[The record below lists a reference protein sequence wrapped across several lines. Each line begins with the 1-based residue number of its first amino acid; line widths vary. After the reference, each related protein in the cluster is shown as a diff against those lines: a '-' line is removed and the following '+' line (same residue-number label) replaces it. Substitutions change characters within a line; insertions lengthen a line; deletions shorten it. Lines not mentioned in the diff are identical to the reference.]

1 MLDLF
6 ETANQDAAANAVANP
21 ARTLETTAGDAFRT
35 TWDANMRYRSLGAM
49 ARNTSDAAQDWLD
62 AHEKL
67 TGQKL
72 ENPYEAGGGF
82 LTFDYQKYTDA
93 RRKVEEATQQWAI
106 ERGDP
111 AYAFPD
117 DQTLFR
123 QGVKKGQ
130 AALQRAAEAGQGQQ
144 GFGST
149 LASLGAGLAAP
160 FGDPA
165 DAMLNGVAMATIP
178 VGGGM
183 LSSALM
189 AGTAFAGLEA
199 ASGLVNLPYQR
210 QIDPT
215 RGLGNVALESLEA
228 AAGGAVL
235 DLGGHAVGALWRRY
249 MRKAPEVAAALPT
262 PVRDAAIV
270 AERAADLDAQ
280 NPFKGLQG
288 EAAFNE
294 AVPAV
299 ERALVN
305 GDPVVL
311 PEAAAQAAQAR
322 TGQVHV
328 PEEPLNEIARSPV
341 PFLGHVAA
349 KLGGIAKSARD
360 AIFGLDD
367 GITVFHGS
375 PHAFVQPQSHAIGSG
390 EGNQAFGFGL
400 YGAQRRGVAN
410 WYRETY
416 SPEGGGHLYQMRIS
430 APENRFFDWDRP
442 IAEQPPEVRAALK
455 SAGFVEGD
463 EAHLKDALQSGETGP
478 ALAKELGDAGVAGV
492 RYLDAVSRK
501 HGDGTRNFVVFNEK
515 DIHVTHRDDEPI
527 LDIALR
533 ESGLDPGMVGE
544 NVRSRVLSIMG
555 KDKVTHPLDAY
566 QRAIKEM
573 TDEFEARA
581 VKDREIG
588 AHDGRTTPP
597 ESGPVGT
604 VAAARSTEVSR
615 ASSASGENYGQSP
628 ELGRA
633 FVGSRAVDVRYEL
646 AEARGLIRYY
656 HGTASK
662 DATGFE
668 GKTFLS
674 PSFEYARDYR
684 GGPNNVLYTDFTK
697 EEAIK
702 RGLYDEINGF
712 PIIGSIDDGAALLK
726 PYQAQ
731 SEAATPQKMNRKARR
746 ADKQPAQEPTMAAS
760 AQAAEGR
767 AFVGSRAVDVRYELA
782 ELGDLVGSHDRDF
795 RVNPDY
801 PAELQ
806 PRDRGGKAARDQVYD
821 MAAKLEPER
830 LGPSPEANSGAPI
843 VGPDNVIESG
853 NGRTMAIRAAYD
865 MDGERAA
872 AYRAWLER
880 NGYETTG
887 MKQPV
892 LVARRTSPMSEA
904 ERADFAH
911 AANGSASLR
920 MNAVEQALSDAR
932 HISGD
937 LVDLL
942 QRGMVDSA
950 ANRDFIR
957 SLVAKMPAGERGGM
971 VTATGQLS
979 QSGVKRVQAALV
991 ARAYGDPGVV
1001 ARAFDHAEPNIKT
1014 IAAALVEAAPEWI
1027 KMREAV
1033 ARGEVAAGHDI
1044 TDAVMTAV
1052 KTIMRARDEGE
1063 PVSRALA
1070 QGDFFA
1076 SDTSGLAARLFFK
1089 DGSLTRFLS
1098 KKDMG
1103 DNLQTFAQAILEQR
1117 GKGEDLFGSPPP
1129 DTRQVLGNVTKLSDA
1144 RQAQIAEALKPEVIE
1159 KAFGDPKVHEAAEA
1173 ELRRSIE
1180 QGRNRVPVE
1189 DADGNVTM
1197 GFADVELKRI
1207 DDELAAAQEI
1217 KSCTTVQTEAAE

>member
-6 ETANQDAAANAVANP
+6 ETANQNAEANAVANP
-21 ARTLETTAGDAFRT
+21 ARTLETSAADAFRT

-49 ARNTSDAAQDWLD
+49 ARNTSDAAQEWLD

-72 ENPYEAGGGF
+72 ENPYAAGGDF

-93 RRKVEEATQQWAI
+93 RRKVEDATQRWAI
-106 ERGDP
+106 ERNDP

-149 LASLGAGLAAP
+149 LASLGAGFAAP
-160 FGDPA
+160 FADPA
-165 DAMLNGVAMATIP
+165 DFALNAAAMAAIP
-178 VGGGM
+178 AGGGM
-183 LSSALM
+183 LRSALM
-189 AGTAFAGLEA
+189 AGTAFGAQEA
-199 ASGLVNLPYQR
+199 VSGIANLPYQR

-215 RGLGNVALESLEA
+215 RGLGSVAVESLEA
-228 AAGGAVL
+228 AAGGALL
-235 DLGGHAVGALWRRY
+235 DLGSHGLGALWRRY
-249 MRKAPEVAAALPT
+249 VRKAPEAAASLPQ
-262 PVRDAAIV
+262 PVADAAIV
-270 AERAADLDAQ
+270 AERAEDLSAQ

-294 AVPAV
+294 TVPAV
-299 ERALVN
+299 ERAIIN

-311 PEAAAQAAQAR
+311 PEAAMQAAAAR

-328 PEEPLNEIARSPV
+328 
-341 PFLGHVAA
+341 
-349 KLGGIAKSARD
+349 
-360 AIFGLDD
+360 
-367 GITVFHGS
+367 T
-375 PHAFVQPQSHAIGSG
+375 
-390 EGNQAFGFGL
+390 
-400 YGAQRRGVAN
+400 
-410 WYRETY
+410 
-416 SPEGGGHLYQMRIS
+416 
-430 APENRFFDWDRP
+430 APD
-442 IAEQPPEVRAALK
+442 
-455 SAGFVEGD
+455 S
-463 EAHLKDALQSGETGP
+463 
-478 ALAKELGDAGVAGV
+478 
-492 RYLDAVSRK
+492 
-501 HGDGTRNFVVFNEK
+501 
-515 DIHVTHRDDEPI
+515 
-527 LDIALR
+527 
-533 ESGLDPGMVGE
+533 
-544 NVRSRVLSIMG
+544 
-555 KDKVTHPLDAY
+555 
-566 QRAIKEM
+566 
-573 TDEFEARA
+573 
-581 VKDREIG
+581 
-588 AHDGRTTPP
+588 
-597 ESGPVGT
+597 
-604 VAAARSTEVSR
+604 
-615 ASSASGENYGQSP
+615 
-628 ELGRA
+628 
-633 FVGSRAVDVRYEL
+633 
-646 AEARGLIRYY
+646 GLIRYY

-662 DATGFE
+662 DAAGFD

-712 PIIGSIDDGAALLK
+712 PIIGSIDDGAAVLK
-726 PYQAQ
+726 PYQFQ
-731 SEAATPQKMNRKARR
+731 PEAAAPQKMNRKARR
-746 ADKQPAQEPTMAAS
+746 ADKQPAQEPAMAAP
-760 AQAAEGR
+760 AQGAEGR
-767 AFVGSRAVDVRYELA
+767 AFVGPRAVDVRYELA

-821 MAAKLEPER
+821 MAARLEPER

-865 MDGERAA
+865 MGGERAA

-887 MKQPV
+887 MEQPV

-957 SLVAKMPAGERGGM
+957 GLVAKMPAGERGGM

-979 QSGVKRVQAALV
+979 QSGVRRVQAALV

-1001 ARAFDHAEPNIKT
+1001 ARAFDHAEPNIKQ

-1098 KKDMG
+1098 KRDMG

-1129 DTRQVLGNVTKLSDA
+1129 DTRQVLGNVTKLSEA

-1173 ELRRSIE
+1173 ELRRSID
-1180 QGRNRVPVE
+1180 QGKNRVPVE
-1189 DADGNVTM
+1189 DADGNVTL
-1197 GFADVELKRI
+1197 GFADAELKRVE
-1207 DDELAAAQEI
+1207 DELAAAQEI
-1217 KSCTTVQTEAAE
+1217 KACSTVQTEAAE

>member
-1 MLDLF
+1 MLDFF
-6 ETANQDAAANAVANP
+6 ETANQNAEANAVANP
-21 ARTLETTAGDAFRT
+21 ARTLETSAGEAFRT
-35 TWDANMRYRSLGAM
+35 TWNANMRYRSLGAM
-49 ARNTSDAAQDWLD
+49 ARNTSDAAQEWLD
-62 AHEKL
+62 GHEKL

-72 ENPYEAGGGF
+72 ENPYAAGGDF
-82 LTFDYQKYTDA
+82 LTFDYQKYSDA
-93 RRKVEEATQQWAI
+93 RKKVEEATQRFAI
-106 ERGDP
+106 ERNDP
-111 AYAFPD
+111 SYAFPD

-130 AALQRAAEAGQGQQ
+130 AALQRAAEAGQVQQ

-149 LASLGAGLAAP
+149 LASLGAGFAAQ

-165 DAMLNGVAMATIP
+165 DFALNAAAMAAIP
-178 VGGGM
+178 AGGGM
-183 LSSALM
+183 LRSALM
-189 AGTAFAGLEA
+189 AGTAFGAQEA
-199 ASGLVNLPYQR
+199 VSGVANLPYQR

-215 RGLGNVALESLEA
+215 RGLGSVALESLEA
-228 AAGGAVL
+228 AAVGVAL
-235 DLGGHAVGALWRRY
+235 DLGGHALGALWRRY
-249 MRKAPEVAAALPT
+249 VRKAPETAASLPQPVA
-262 PVRDAAIV
+262 DAAIV
-270 AERAADLDAQ
+270 AERAADLSAQ

-288 EAAFNE
+288 EAAFSE

-299 ERALVN
+299 ERALMN
-305 GDPVVL
+305 GEPVVL
-311 PEAAAQAAQAR
+311 PEAAAQAAAAR
-322 TGQVHV
+322 TGQVHAPVV
-328 PEEPLNEIARSPV
+328 PDASDLIDRQAGNPYFGERPA
-341 PFLGHVAA
+341 VAA
-349 KLGGIAKSARD
+349 PA
-360 AIFGLDD
+360 
-367 GITVFHGS
+367 
-375 PHAFVQPQSHAIGSG
+375 PQ
-390 EGNQAFGFGL
+390 
-400 YGAQRRGVAN
+400 
-410 WYRETY
+410 
-416 SPEGGGHLYQMRIS
+416 
-430 APENRFFDWDRP
+430 
-442 IAEQPPEVRAALK
+442 
-455 SAGFVEGD
+455 
-463 EAHLKDALQSGETGP
+463 
-478 ALAKELGDAGVAGV
+478 
-492 RYLDAVSRK
+492 
-501 HGDGTRNFVVFNEK
+501 
-515 DIHVTHRDDEPI
+515 
-527 LDIALR
+527 
-533 ESGLDPGMVGE
+533 
-544 NVRSRVLSIMG
+544 
-555 KDKVTHPLDAY
+555 
-566 QRAIKEM
+566 
-573 TDEFEARA
+573 
-581 VKDREIG
+581 
-588 AHDGRTTPP
+588 
-597 ESGPVGT
+597 
-604 VAAARSTEVSR
+604 AAAQP
-615 ASSASGENYGQSP
+615 APKQ
-628 ELGRA
+628 
-633 FVGSRAVDVRYEL
+633 
-646 AEARGLIRYY
+646 
-656 HGTASK
+656 
-662 DATGFE
+662 
-668 GKTFLS
+668 
-674 PSFEYARDYR
+674 
-684 GGPNNVLYTDFTK
+684 
-697 EEAIK
+697 
-702 RGLYDEINGF
+702 
-712 PIIGSIDDGAALLK
+712 
-726 PYQAQ
+726 
-731 SEAATPQKMNRKARR
+731 NRKARR
-746 ADKQPAQEPTMAAS
+746 AAAKETYDQAS
-760 AQAAEGR
+760 DRLRRADGDLARSPEIAAEIPPSPEEIATAKSAPIATNDR

-806 PRDRGGKAARDQVYD
+806 PRDRGSKAAREQVYD

-853 NGRTMAIRAAYD
+853 NGRAMAIRAAYD

-932 HISGD
+932 HITGE

-942 QRGMVDSA
+942 QKGMVDSA
-950 ANRDFIR
+950 ANRDFI
-957 SLVAKMPAGERGGM
+957 LALAAKMPQGERGGM

-1014 IAAALVEAAPEWI
+1014 IAAALTEGAPEWI

-1117 GKGEDLFGSPPP
+1117 GKGDDLFGSPPP
-1129 DTRQVLGNVTKLSDA
+1129 DTRQVLGNVAKLSDA
-1144 RQAQIAEALKPEVIE
+1144 RQAQIAQALKPEVIE
-1159 KAFGDPKVHEAAEA
+1159 KAFADPKVHEAAEA
-1173 ELRRSIE
+1173 DLRRAID
-1180 QGRNRVPVE
+1180 QGKNRVPVE

-1197 GFADVELKRI
+1197 GFADAELKRI
-1207 DDELAAAQEI
+1207 DDEIAAAQEL
-1217 KSCTTVQTEAAE
+1217 KACTTVQTEAAE

>member
-6 ETANQDAAANAVANP
+6 DTASQNQLANAAQNP
-21 ARTLETTAGDAFRT
+21 APTLETSATDAFRT

-49 ARNTSDAAQDWLD
+49 ARNTSDAAQEWLD

-72 ENPYEAGGGF
+72 ENPYAAGGDF

-93 RRKVEEATQQWAI
+93 RRKVEDATQRWAV
-106 ERGDP
+106 ERNDP

-130 AALQRAAEAGQGQQ
+130 VALQRAAEAGQVQQ

-149 LASLGAGLAAP
+149 LASLGAGFAAP
-160 FGDPA
+160 FADPA
-165 DAMLNGVAMATIP
+165 DFALNAAAMAAIP
-178 VGGGM
+178 AGSGM
-183 LSSALM
+183 LRSALM
-189 AGTAFAGLEA
+189 AGTAFGAQEA
-199 ASGLVNLPYQR
+199 VSGIANLPYQR

-215 RGLGNVALESLEA
+215 RGLGSVAVESLEA
-228 AAGGAVL
+228 AAGGAL
-235 DLGGHAVGALWRRY
+235 IDMGFHSLGSLWRRY
-249 MRKAPEVAAALPT
+249 VRKAPEAPEAAASLPQ
-262 PVRDAAIV
+262 PVADAAIV
-270 AERAADLDAQ
+270 AERAEDLSAQ

-294 AVPAV
+294 TVPAV
-299 ERALVN
+299 ERAIIN

-311 PEAAAQAAQAR
+311 PEAAMQAAAAR

-328 PEEPLNEIARSPV
+328 ARARAEYEAATDRLQRAEASP
-341 PFLGHVAA
+341 
-349 KLGGIAKSARD
+349 
-360 AIFGLDD
+360 
-367 GITVFHGS
+367 
-375 PHAFVQPQSHAIGSG
+375 
-390 EGNQAFGFGL
+390 
-400 YGAQRRGVAN
+400 GA
-410 WYRETY
+410 
-416 SPEGGGHLYQMRIS
+416 
-430 APENRFFDWDRP
+430 APE
-442 IAEQPPEVRAALK
+442 I
-455 SAGFVEGD
+455 
-463 EAHLKDALQSGETGP
+463 
-478 ALAKELGDAGVAGV
+478 
-492 RYLDAVSRK
+492 
-501 HGDGTRNFVVFNEK
+501 
-515 DIHVTHRDDEPI
+515 
-527 LDIALR
+527 
-533 ESGLDPGMVGE
+533 
-544 NVRSRVLSIMG
+544 
-555 KDKVTHPLDAY
+555 
-566 QRAIKEM
+566 
-573 TDEFEARA
+573 
-581 VKDREIG
+581 
-588 AHDGRTTPP
+588 
-597 ESGPVGT
+597 
-604 VAAARSTEVSR
+604 
-615 ASSASGENYGQSP
+615 
-628 ELGRA
+628 
-633 FVGSRAVDVRYEL
+633 L
-646 AEARGLIRYY
+646 AEA
-656 HGTASK
+656 K
-662 DATGFE
+662 
-668 GKTFLS
+668 
-674 PSFEYARDYR
+674 
-684 GGPNNVLYTDFTK
+684 
-697 EEAIK
+697 
-702 RGLYDEINGF
+702 
-712 PIIGSIDDGAALLK
+712 
-726 PYQAQ
+726 
-731 SEAATPQKMNRKARR
+731 PQKMNRKARR
-746 ADKQPAQEPTMAAS
+746 AELQPDQPAVEAAPPAPADS
-760 AQAAEGR
+760 R
-767 AFVGSRAVDVRYELA
+767 AFVGNRAVDVRYELA

-821 MAAKLEPER
+821 MAARLEPER

-865 MDGERAA
+865 MGGERAA

-957 SLVAKMPAGERGGM
+957 GLVAKMPAGERGGM

-979 QSGVKRVQAALV
+979 QSGVRRVQAALV

-1001 ARAFDHAEPNIKT
+1001 ARAFDHAEPNIKQ

-1098 KKDMG
+1098 KRDMG

-1129 DTRQVLGNVTKLSDA
+1129 DTRQVLGNVTKLSEA

-1173 ELRRSIE
+1173 ELRRSID
-1180 QGRNRVPVE
+1180 QGKNRVPVE
-1189 DADGNVTM
+1189 DADGNVTL
-1197 GFADVELKRI
+1197 GFADAELKRI
-1207 DDELAAAQEI
+1207 EDELAAAQEI
-1217 KSCTTVQTEAAE
+1217 KACSTVQTEAAE

>member
-6 ETANQDAAANAVANP
+6 DTASQNQLANAAQNP
-21 ARTLETTAGDAFRT
+21 APTLETSAGDAFRT

-106 ERGDP
+106 ERNDP

-130 AALQRAAEAGQGQQ
+130 ASLQRAAEAGQGQQ

-165 DAMLNGVAMATIP
+165 DFALNAVAMSAIP
-178 VGGGM
+178 AGGGM
-183 LSSALM
+183 LRSALM
-189 AGTAFAGLEA
+189 AGTAFGAQEA
-199 ASGLVNLPYQR
+199 VTGVANLPYQR

-228 AAGGAVL
+228 AAGAGML
-235 DLGGHAVGALWRRY
+235 DLGGHALGALWRRY
-249 MRKAPEVAAALPT
+249 VSKAPEAAASLPQ
-262 PVRDAAIV
+262 PVADAAIV
-270 AERAADLDAQ
+270 AERAEDLSAQ

-299 ERALVN
+299 ERAIIN
-305 GDPVVL
+305 GDPIVL
-311 PEAAAQAAQAR
+311 PESVAQAAAAR
-322 TGQVHV
+322 TGQVHAPV
-328 PEEPLNEIARSPV
+328 TPDASDLIDRQAYSISPKLFQQVSDLDNRIAQARAEIARVQEQSATPDGGGALTNRIAQVQDQLSQITGKRRSSPRAKALRAELEDLQAQEAQLAQSPTPADDTLQTLRLNLV
-341 PFLGHVAA
+341 DLQAERGALGPKVRAVREHAA
-349 KLGGIAKSARD
+349 KM
-360 AIFGLDD
+360 
-367 GITVFHGS
+367 
-375 PHAFVQPQSHAIGSG
+375 IG
-390 EGNQAFGFGL
+390 
-400 YGAQRRGVAN
+400 V
-410 WYRETY
+410 
-416 SPEGGGHLYQMRIS
+416 
-430 APENRFFDWDRP
+430 
-442 IAEQPPEVRAALK
+442 
-455 SAGFVEGD
+455 
-463 EAHLKDALQSGETGP
+463 
-478 ALAKELGDAGVAGV
+478 
-492 RYLDAVSRK
+492 
-501 HGDGTRNFVVFNEK
+501 
-515 DIHVTHRDDEPI
+515 
-527 LDIALR
+527 
-533 ESGLDPGMVGE
+533 DP
-544 NVRSRVLSIMG
+544 
-555 KDKVTHPLDAY
+555 
-566 QRAIKEM
+566 
-573 TDEFEARA
+573 
-581 VKDREIG
+581 
-588 AHDGRTTPP
+588 
-597 ESGPVGT
+597 
-604 VAAARSTEVSR
+604 
-615 ASSASGENYGQSP
+615 
-628 ELGRA
+628 
-633 FVGSRAVDVRYEL
+633 
-646 AEARGLIRYY
+646 EARGIDL
-656 HGTASK
+656 
-662 DATGFE
+662 DAA
-668 GKTFLS
+668 
-674 PSFEYARDYR
+674 PSHSGNPYFGERPPA
-684 GGPNNVLYTDFTK
+684 PAPAA
-697 EEAIK
+697 EQAAIK
-702 RGLYDEINGF
+702 
-712 PIIGSIDDGAALLK
+712 
-726 PYQAQ
+726 Q
-731 SEAATPQKMNRKARR
+731 NRKARR
-746 ADKQPAQEPTMAAS
+746 ADKQPAPEPPPAAPPSPEEIATAKS
-760 AQAAEGR
+760 APIATNER

-853 NGRTMAIRAAYD
+853 NGRAMAIRAAYD

-880 NGYETTG
+880 NGYETNG

-957 SLVAKMPAGERGGM
+957 GLVAKMPAGERGGM

-1207 DDELAAAQEI
+1207 DDELAAAQEL
-1217 KSCTTVQTEAAE
+1217 KACTTVQTEAAE